1 MVFGKRIKEVKVSR
15 SGLVLKEPLRKQL
28 KVLLFVALVVW
39 TWDRTRRDAFDEAA
53 RLPFADEAPTG
64 EKQ

>member
-1 MVFGKRIKEVKVSR
+1 MDINMLR
-15 SGLVLKEPLRKQL
+15 SGVTVVSL
-28 KVLLFVALVVW
+28 LLFVALVVW
-39 TWDRTRRDAFDEAA
+39 TWNRARRDAFDEAA